1 MIVTTGLV
9 GWDKEPG
16 LVNGQKEISKKK
28 RRGKTMGDS
37 ITGSLSVGMSKKSL
51 DEDIFDHLP
60 DGHVIPPQED
70 SISNEEITKGISLS
84 ETYTVISDPIRG
96 GMGSVWKVHHS
107 GWNMDLAMKRPLPK
121 FFAEA
126 GERRKE
132 NFVRECEDWID
143 LGLHPNIVSC
153 YYVRDVGGVPTIF
166 S

>member
-60 DGHVIPPQED
+60 DGDVIHPQEA
-70 SISNEEITKGISLS
+70 SIYNEKITKGS
-84 ETYTVISDPIRG
+84 
-96 GMGSVWKVHHS
+96 SV
-107 GWNMDLAMKRPLPK
+107 
-121 FFAEA
+121 
-126 GERRKE
+126 
-132 NFVRECEDWID
+132 
-143 LGLHPNIVSC
+143 
-153 YYVRDVGGVPTIF
+153 
-166 S
+166 